1 MFISFTYLRVSTSL
15 TTNDTVAVANGV
27 STAFSRYFSCS
38 AKKPLECRLHLGT
51 IRGMNRKQLRE
62 YNKVEVARFCE
73 KCEQFYL
80 APRGRDSTYCYPCQQ
95 KHNTEQARRMVDDE
109 SASRIAAARLDDK
122 IRDEVR
128 MPWDRKYT
136 KSMWDR

>member
-15 TTNDTVAVANGV
+15 TTNDTVAVRIGA
-27 STAFSRYFSCS
+27 STAFLRYFICRV
-38 AKKPLECRLHLGT
+38 KKPLECRQHLGT

-80 APRGRDSTYCYPCQQ
+80 APRGRDSTYCFACQQ
-95 KHNTEQARRMVDDE
+95 KHNTEQARRMIDDE

-128 MPWDRKYT
+128 MPWERKYT